1 MISFLRDLFD
11 RPGVARTVILI
22 EPDSMSAPRQYEVR
36 PGASLYVLVIGV
48 VAVAAVLVAAAVLTP
63 LRGALVGPGADELRA
78 TAEQNASR
86 AAALEDSLVAQAEQ
100 IDLLR
105 GLITGEALGETPL
118 DSAAGAAG
126 TPSEAPPGP
135 ADAPAVPQPDPA
147 AAPLGAQVAAQAP
160 PAGRLERSLRLVD
173 AAEVYLAGIRAP
185 TRLPLDGVVSRG
197 FAPARGHFGLDIA
210 ADVGTP
216 VLAIGDG
223 TVVFAD
229 WTQDGGL
236 AVVVQHAGGTLSVY
250 KHCDR
255 ILRQAGDRVRA
266 REAIALSGNTGA
278 VTSGPH
284 LHVEVWR
291 DGRAQDPAAFFS
303 LR

>member
-1 MISFLRDLFD
+1 MISFLRDLFE

-36 PGASLYVLVIGV
+36 PGAALYVLVIAV
-48 VAVAAVLVAAAVLTP
+48 VAVAALLVAAAVLTP
-63 LRGALVGPGADELRA
+63 LRGALVGPGAGELRA
-78 TAEQNASR
+78 TAERNAAR
-86 AAALEDSLVAQAEQ
+86 AAALEDSLVAQVEQ

-105 GLITGEALGETPL
+105 GLITGEPSGEVSAESS
-118 DSAAGAAG
+118 DSTSA
-126 TPSEAPPGP
+126 
-135 ADAPAVPQPDPA
+135 ADAPASAGPVPVE
-147 AAPLGAQVAAQAP
+147 AAPADEGREALAAAQAQ
-160 PAGRLERSLRLVD
+160 ARSGPESGLRLVG
-173 AAEVYLAGIRAP
+173 AAETYLAGIRAP
-185 TRLPLDGVVSRG
+185 ARLPLDGVVSRG
-197 FAPARGHFGLDIA
+197 FAPERGHLGLDIA
-210 ADVGTP
+210 AGVGTP
-216 VLAIGDG
+216 VLAVGDG
-223 TVVFAD
+223 TVVLAD

-236 AVVVQHAGGTLSVY
+236 AVVVQHAGGVLSVY
-250 KHCDR
+250 KHCSR

-266 REAIALSGNTGA
+266 REPVALSGNTGA

>member
-36 PGASLYVLVIGV
+36 PGAALYVLVIGV

-86 AAALEDSLVAQAEQ
+86 AAALEDSLVVQVEQ

-105 GLITGEALGETPL
+105 GLITGEATGETPP
-118 DSAAGAAG
+118 DSASMTVG
-126 TPSEAPPGP
+126 TPGSTPEP
-135 ADAPAVPQPDPA
+135 ADAPAAAPATPPDTRRAPRAVAPA
-147 AAPLGAQVAAQAP
+147 AGP
-160 PAGRLERSLRLVD
+160 PEGSLRLDD
-173 AAEVYLAGIRAP
+173 AAEVYLASIRAP

-197 FAPARGHFGLDIA
+197 FAPARGHLGLDIA

-216 VLAIGDG
+216 VLAVGDG
-223 TVVFAD
+223 TVVLAD

-236 AVVVQHAGGTLSVY
+236 AVVVQHAGGLLSVY
-250 KHCDR
+250 KHCSR

>member
-1 MISFLRDLFD
+1 MIPFLRDLLE

-36 PGASLYVLVIGV
+36 PGAALYVLVIAV
-48 VAVAAVLVAAAVLTP
+48 VAVAALLVAAAVLTP
-63 LRGALVGPGADELRA
+63 LRGALVGPGAGELRA
-78 TAEQNASR
+78 TAERNAAR
-86 AAALEDSLVAQAEQ
+86 AAALEDSLVAQVEQ

-105 GLITGEALGETPL
+105 GLITGEASGEVSAESS
-118 DSAAGAAG
+118 DSTSASGAPASAG
-126 TPSEAPPGP
+126 PV
-135 ADAPAVPQPDPA
+135 PAVPADGGREA
-147 AAPLGAQVAAQAP
+147 LAAAQAP
-160 PAGRLERSLRLVD
+160 TRSGPESALRLVG
-173 AAEVYLAGIRAP
+173 AAETYLAGIRAP
-185 TRLPLDGVVSRG
+185 ARLPLDGVVSRG
-197 FAPARGHFGLDIA
+197 FAPERGHLGLDIA
-210 ADVGTP
+210 AGVGTP
-216 VLAIGDG
+216 VLAVGDG
-223 TVVFAD
+223 TVVLAD

-236 AVVVQHAGGTLSVY
+236 AVVVQHAGGVLSVY
-250 KHCDR
+250 KHCSR

-266 REAIALSGNTGA
+266 REPVALSGNTGA